1 MKLNKAN
8 LLGFN
13 NEAERLKPMIGS
25 KPSLEE
31 TQNSTEEDL
40 NMPTEEDVI
49 GEPQPEIG
57 PSPSTQQDIEMVDFS

>member
-1 MKLNKAN
+1 
-8 LLGFN
+8 
-13 NEAERLKPMIGS
+13 MIGS

-40 NMPTEEDVI
+40 I

-57 PSPSTQQDIEMVDFS
+57 PSPSTQQDIEMVDLS